1 MKQVFAALAALPA
14 CALLSACL
22 KPAPEAARDAEPWDR
37 PVAAVETA
45 VPAAAPVAT
54 RAPSPAP
61 AAARDGGAARARDA
75 TYEVASGD
83 TLYGISQRLGVTL
96 AVLGRANGLAAPWVI
111 RPGQRLRV
119 PGGASSCCS
128 APVADN
134 GRPAPDA
141 APATAPA
148 TVTVTALETPAASRE
163 ALRRADPPP
172 ATAAPPA
179 PATPPAA
186 AARPATAAQPAT
198 AQPATA
204 AAPRPVAQPVAL
216 RQAPPE
222 PAPAQR
228 AEKGFLW
235 PVEGP
240 VLARF
245 GPREGVGRNDGI
257 NIGAAAGAPVRA
269 AGDGVVVYAGNELRG
284 YGNLL
289 LVRHAGGWTSAYAHN
304 RKLLVDRGAS
314 VARGQVIAEVGR
326 TGGVSEP
333 QSHFELRKGADA
345 VDPLKY
351 LEPR

>member
-1 MKQVFAALAALPA
+1 M
-14 CALLSACL
+14 
-22 KPAPEAARDAEPWDR
+22 
-37 PVAAVETA
+37 
-45 VPAAAPVAT
+45 
-54 RAPSPAP
+54 
-61 AAARDGGAARARDA
+61 
-75 TYEVASGD
+75 ASGD

-96 AVLGRANGLAAPWVI
+96 AALGRANGLAAPWVI

-119 PGGASSCCS
+119 PGGAPSCCS
-128 APVADN
+128 APVASN

-141 APATAPA
+141 PSGTAPA
-148 TVTVTALETPAASRE
+148 TVTVTALETPAAGRE
-163 ALRRADPPP
+163 TPRRADPAP
-172 ATAAPPA
+172 ATSAPPA
-179 PATPPAA
+179 
-186 AARPATAAQPAT
+186 AR
-198 AQPATA
+198 QPATA
-204 AAPRPVAQPVAL
+204 AATPPAAQPVAL

-222 PAPAQR
+222 PDPAAAPPGQAG
-228 AEKGFLW
+228 KNFLW

-269 AGDGVVVYAGNELRG
+269 SENGVVVYAGNELRG

-304 RKLLVDRGAS
+304 RKLLVDRGAP

-326 TGGVSEP
+326 TGDVSEP

>member
-22 KPAPEAARDAEPWDR
+22 KPAPEAARNAEPWDR
-37 PVAAVETA
+37 PVGAVETA
-45 VPAAAPVAT
+45 APVTAPAPPPVT
-54 RAPSPAP
+54 SRTPSPAL
-61 AAARDGGAARARDA
+61 AAARDSARDPL
-75 TYEVASGD
+75 YEVASGD
-83 TLYGISQRLGVTL
+83 TLYGISRRFGVTP
-96 AVLGRANGLAAPWVI
+96 AALGRANGLAPPWVI
-111 RPGQRLRV
+111 HPGQRLRV

-128 APVADN
+128 ATVANN
-134 GRPAPDA
+134 GRPASDA

-148 TVTVTALETPAASRE
+148 TVTMTALETPAATS
-163 ALRRADPPP
+163 
-172 ATAAPPA
+172 APPA
-179 PATPPAA
+179 AT
-186 AARPATAAQPAT
+186 QPAT
-198 AQPATA
+198 SA
-204 AAPRPVAQPVAL
+204 RPVAQPVAL
-216 RQAPPE
+216 RQASPE
-222 PAPAQR
+222 PAATPAPPGR
-228 AEKGFLW
+228 AGKNFLW

-240 VLARF
+240 ILARF
-245 GPREGVGRNDGI
+245 GPREGVGRNDGV
-257 NIGAAAGAPVRA
+257 NIGASAGAPVRA
-269 AGDGVVVYAGNELRG
+269 AENGVVVYAGNELRG

-326 TGGVSEP
+326 TGDVSEP